1 MTAPDDLPRS
11 PTGRVPQW
19 VLDEA
24 FGSPAPPVQWRES
37 DAVIL
42 EAPRRRNRVTTV
54 ITVLVLVLVLALTMS
69 WRSVKNMSAP
79 GWPPAGQGEQRAPLG
94 EPATVVWPSTSYAF
108 RNVQTA
114 AGVPAGPV
122 TWSPCRPIHYVV
134 NPASGPGRFVADVAS
149 VVEEL
154 STITGLRFVYDGLSD
169 EPAADQREVYQRDR
183 YGNRWAPV
191 LVQFASQADVSELAG
206 EVAGLGGSTAVADP
220 KTGALT
226 YVSGYVQIDAD
237 ILTFPDI
244 GGGPAY
250 VAILRH
256 ELGHVLGLDH
266 VDDYRQIMNPRA
278 SQWIPDYK
286 AGDISG
292 LAELGKGA
300 CAPGV

>member
-1 MTAPDDLPRS
+1 VTAPDDLPRS

-24 FGSPAPPVQWRES
+24 FGSPTPPVQWRES
-37 DAVIL
+37 GTVIF

-54 ITVLVLVLVLALTMS
+54 ITVLVLVLVLVLAMS

-79 GWPPAGQGEQRAPLG
+79 GWPPAGQGEQDKPLG
-94 EPATVVWPSTSYAF
+94 QPATVVWPSTSYAF
-108 RNVQTA
+108 LNLQTA

-134 NPASGPGRFVADVAS
+134 NPASGPARFVGDVAS
-149 VVEEL
+149 VFDEL
-154 STITGLRFVYDGLSD
+154 STITGLQFVYDGLSD
-169 EPAADQREVYQRDR
+169 EPPVEQREVFQRDR

-191 LVQFASQADVSELAG
+191 LVQFASEGDVSGLAG
-206 EVAGLGGSTAVADP
+206 QVAGLGGPTSVADR
-220 KTGALT
+220 KTGVQT
-226 YVSGYVQIDAD
+226 YVSGGVVIDAE
-237 ILTFPDI
+237 ILTYPDI
-244 GGGPAY
+244 GGSPAY

-256 ELGHVLGLDH
+256 ELGHVLGLAH
-266 VDDYRQIMNPRA
+266 VDDYRQIMNPQA

-286 AGDISG
+286 SGDLAG